1 SAHNQTC
8 APGLACSPIV
18 LARSSETSL
27 GNNFRVRVFSLST
40 APCGTVQREA
50 SHPDSARRTIM
61 KTTRLICLIAAVM
74 ITTAEWTI
82 FLSLVAPVEAS
93 PLACT
98 ASDEAVPTIV
108 VTAHG

>member
-1 SAHNQTC
+1 
-8 APGLACSPIV
+8 
-18 LARSSETSL
+18 
-27 GNNFRVRVFSLST
+27 
-40 APCGTVQREA
+40 
-50 SHPDSARRTIM
+50 M